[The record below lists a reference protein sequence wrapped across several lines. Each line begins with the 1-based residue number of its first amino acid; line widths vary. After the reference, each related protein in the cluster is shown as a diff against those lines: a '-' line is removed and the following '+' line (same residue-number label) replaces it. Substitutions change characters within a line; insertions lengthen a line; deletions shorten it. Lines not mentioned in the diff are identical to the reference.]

1 MSSTQL
7 LSLVEYMAYKVG
19 CAYINDLPRLDALG
33 RMKVAHVLENV
44 SADVYPLKEWNDALQ
59 YIVQGAAECTA
70 AEARASLM
78 KKLCDRQIKYDKKI
92 ISLSN

>member
-1 MSSTQL
+1 MSTTQL
-7 LSLVEYMAYKVG
+7 LSLVEYISYKVG
-19 CAYINDLPRLDALG
+19 CTYIIDLPGLDGLG
-33 RMKVAHVLENV
+33 KLKAVHVLDDV

-78 KKLCDRQIKYDKKI
+78 KNLCARQIKYDKKI
-92 ISLSN
+92 ISLSD